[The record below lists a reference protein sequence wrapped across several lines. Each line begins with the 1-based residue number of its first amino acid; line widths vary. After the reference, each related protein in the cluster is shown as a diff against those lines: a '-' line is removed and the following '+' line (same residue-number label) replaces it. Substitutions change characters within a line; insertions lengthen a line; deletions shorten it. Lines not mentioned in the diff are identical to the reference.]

1 MNDLKSCP
9 FCGKKPK
16 IYRDISSEMSGHGAW
31 CIIQCK
37 PMFRKPHL
45 KIEEGKALWKR
56 AFEYAVK
63 EWNRRADNEQI
74 KALSVLRWRSNH
86 NIVY

>member
-74 KALSVLRWRSNH
+74 KALSVLQW
-86 NIVY
+86 